1 MDVAIKKV
9 KRRSNPRHYQMFYL
23 HVIERQSVLRVAK
36 SLGVSAAQVY
46 LVKHRIGRRIK
57 REINQL
63 QTEFM

>member
-23 HVIERQSVLRVAK
+23 HVIKKQSVLRVAK

-57 REINQL
+57 REIKHL
-63 QTEFM
+63 QTKLM